1 MAVHAPTAR
10 RRGAD
15 AAPSSSHSDVT
26 AALDALRRIVRALG
40 VSSRTAERSVG
51 LTGAQLLVLQM
62 LHDAPAH
69 SLNELAQRTYT
80 HQSTVSVVVERLV
93 SRGLVTR
100 TRSEDDARRVLL
112 ALTPSGRS
120 MLRRAPPPAQ
130 VLLIRA
136 VHALTPQD
144 RRGLRRAL
152 ERLVRGMGQSE
163 APAPMFFED
172 GALSGRRTGRG
183 GRADGRSVRRSAGR
197 SRGPTPRR
205 GHRTARTWLRF
216 FSYCHETRQR
226 CIDSVTSL
234 ITTAYG

>member
-15 AAPSSSHSDVT
+15 AAPSSSHNDVT

-62 LHDAPAH
+62 LHDAPVH

-144 RRGLRRAL
+144 RRGLRHAL
-152 ERLVRGMGQSE
+152 ERLARGMGQSDT
-163 APAPMFFED
+163 PAPMFFED
-172 GALSGRRTGRG
+172 GALAGPVPGRRTGRG
-183 GRADGRSVRRSAGR
+183 GRGDGRSVGRSVGP
-197 SRGPTPRR
+197 SRGPTRRR
-205 GHRTARTWLRF
+205 GSGRREHR
-216 FSYCHETRQR
+216 
-226 CIDSVTSL
+226 
-234 ITTAYG
+234 